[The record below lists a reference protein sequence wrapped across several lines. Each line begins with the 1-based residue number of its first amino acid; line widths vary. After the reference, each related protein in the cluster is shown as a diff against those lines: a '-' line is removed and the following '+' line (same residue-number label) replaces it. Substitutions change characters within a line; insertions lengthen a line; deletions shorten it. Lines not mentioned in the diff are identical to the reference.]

1 MVAQAQEEQTIVR
14 KLGKVEQPGAA
25 HERKNK
31 NIRSINLT
39 KSARALHFVLQVSS
53 FARDDLGVGWG
64 GCWRVS
70 RGTWDGSLA
79 STGLYSHSLVFVF
92 VCVSVFVFV
101 FLPFL
106 LSSSL
111 SMFLSLFRFSW
122 LCRCGCSCICLCFV
136 SLSLSLYCHWL
147 NVSTMLIIIIRSGS
161 NMSRL
166 RTFFSRTRSRCTP
179 HRQHRN
185 SYCRC
190 RQKDSTVGIVVVS
203 DICKTFRSP
212 LRQIILQNWFNV
224 VPQRDSCLAI
234 IPNAC
239 SAKLQPLHQ
248 TIKEKFKVSL
258 WSALKL
264 AMLMNCSGWSREQV
278 PELGW
283 DDWTRW
289 RLSAWSRGTRR
300 PRRTRRE
307 TPGGPAPAAATSSG
321 QSWTGAGARL
331 GGQHLPQPAAKEGG
345 YILYLRTQPI
355 LTI

>member
-1 MVAQAQEEQTIVR
+1 MTSGLAGE
-14 KLGKVEQPGAA
+14 
-25 HERKNK
+25 
-31 NIRSINLT
+31 
-39 KSARALHFVLQVSS
+39 
-53 FARDDLGVGWG
+53 GVG
-64 GCWRVS
+64 
-70 RGTWDGSLA
+70 GSVGELEMA
-79 STGLYSHSLVFVF
+79 AWLQQVFT
-92 VCVSVFVFV
+92 
-101 FLPFL
+101 PIL
-106 LSSSL
+106 LSLSL
-111 SMFLSLFRFSW
+111 SLFLSLSLSFFPFYCLRHCQCF
-122 LCRCGCSCICLCFV
+122 CLCFV
-136 SLSLSLYCHWL
+136 SLDFVVVGVPVFVFVLFPFPPSLSLHCHWL

-212 LRQIILQNWFNV
+212 FRQIILQNWFNV

-321 QSWTGAGARL
+321 QSWSGAGARL
-331 GGQHLPQPAAKEGG
+331 GGQHLPQPATEEGG
-345 YILYLRTQPI
+345 YILYSRLQLRYVCI
-355 LTI
+355 LYRILN